1 MIKAALSENDLN
13 KLSTEELKDKLL
25 ELTKDRD
32 TDPLSKKIHFYKDEL
47 KPFCDEL
54 SRRNELLNAEEQLPI
69 VVGVWLPVWSTIP
82 FQDILPGRI
91 HDQSY
96 QIFHNDGYYAN
107 IARYVPG
114 HKVGFLQKLS
124 SFLLVY
130 DLMLIQKYD
139 VQNGQWFIQNV
150 GIEQAFRMRSP
161 LTADKAEDWFTKIA
175 ESKLKT
181 SAQTDPLQAPE
192 LKNLDEATVKKF
204 KQTYLATPQLEHLY
218 IDRDFRLVK
227 SQREAKQRPS
237 YTIAVRQR

>member
-1 MIKAALSENDLN
+1 MIKAALSEHELN
-13 KLSTEELKDKLL
+13 KLSTEELKSKLL

-32 TDPLSKKIHFYKDEL
+32 TDPLSKKIQFYKNEL

-69 VVGVWLPVWSTIP
+69 VVGLWLPVWSTIP

-91 HDQSY
+91 HEQSY

-150 GIEQAFRMRSP
+150 GIEQAFRMRYP

-181 SAQTDPLQAPE
+181 SSQTDPLQTPD
-192 LKNLDEATVKKF
+192 LKNLDEATVKRF
-204 KQTYLATPQLEHLY
+204 KQAYLATPQLEHLY